1 MGWEM
6 ADFVLR
12 LLQVVLVPLLAFVLR
27 AAWQMGR
34 QINRAHQS
42 IDTLSEQQVRME
54 SELKRID
61 GHQQKQ
67 QQRLDAM
74 PDAKSYHELSLAI
87 ERMNGNLREVSAR
100 MEGVDRLVEKLDA
113 IVSRQEQFL
122 LTGRK

>member
-1 MGWEM
+1 MSWDM
-6 ADFVLR
+6 ADFALR

-42 IDTLSEQQVRME
+42 IDGLSDRQASME
-54 SELKRID
+54 AELRRID

-67 QQRLDAM
+67 QQALDAM
-74 PDAKSYHELSLAI
+74 PGAKSYHELSLAI

-100 MEGVDRLVEKLDA
+100 MEGVDRLVEKLDV